1 MDRLASFVPPLVAGR
16 PAGQPWLERL
26 PAAVLLADLCGFTT
40 LAEQLAREGPE
51 GAERLSGLLDRY
63 FGELFEIFHRHGGQ
77 VVKIAGDAPIVAF
90 PGPLEQV
97 VPRAAACAR
106 EAAAL
111 SRMV

>member
-26 PAAVLLADLCGFTT
+26 PAAVLLA
-40 LAEQLAREGPE
+40 ERLAREGPE

-63 FGELFEIFHRHGGQ
+63 FGELFEIFHRHGRQ